1 MDGSAIAS
9 LISQVGFPIACCC
22 VMFYSLTR
30 EQESHKQEMAAM
42 VEAVNNNTIALTKLV
57 DKIEKG

>member
-22 VMFYSLTR
+22 VLFYSHTR
-30 EQESHKQEMAAM
+30 EQESHKQEMSAM

>member
-30 EQESHKQEMAAM
+30 EQDNHKQEMTAM
-42 VEAVNNNTIALTKLV
+42 VEAVNNNTIALTKLAE
-57 DKIEKG
+57 KIEKE

>member
-22 VMFYSLTR
+22 VMFYTLTR
-30 EQESHKQEMAAM
+30 EQDSHKQEMSAM

>member
-1 MDGSAIAS
+1 MDGSTIAS

-30 EQESHKQEMAAM
+30 EQDNHKQEMTAM
-42 VEAVNNNTIALTKLV
+42 VEAVNNNTIALTKLAE
-57 DKIEKG
+57 KIEKE

>member
-1 MDGSAIAS
+1 MDGSAIVS

-30 EQESHKQEMAAM
+30 EQESHKQEMSAM